1 MPKSHRNLKQ
11 SHHRSRRFLVPS
23 ELDKLWI
30 WVCGSTLGGG
40 FIRGTPNSI
49 SRALGI
55 PVRTFERLM
64 RGQSNFSISTIENV
78 LNTIDLISEKERQA
92 GDMLSLLPWDS
103 ESNTARNEQGRFFAR
118 YSKDGV
124 WHYLIGCGNGYR
136 YLACARHAAEKMAA
150 LQLNSIRGAIQ

>member
-1 MPKSHRNLKQ
+1 MAKSHRDLKQ
-11 SHHRSRRFLVPS
+11 SCHRSRRFLFPS

-40 FIRGTPNSI
+40 FIRGTPKSI

-55 PVRTFERLM
+55 PVPTFERLM
-64 RGQSNFSISTIENV
+64 RGQSNFSVTTIENV
-78 LNTIDLISEKERQA
+78 LNTIDLISEKERRA
-92 GDMLSLLPWDS
+92 GDRLSLLSWDS

-118 YSKDGV
+118 YSKDGA

-136 YLACARHAAEKMAA
+136 YLACARHAAEKMEA
-150 LQLNSIRGAIQ
+150 LQLNSNPRAIQ